1 MEKPMDEAA
10 VWSRVTA
17 ASRADGGEVQ
27 DRGPIGP
34 KLLELREKK
43 RRTAQEY
50 QRLAQRSQAHRKLLQ
65 AMARENRRQ
74 AQELGALYSFLTG
87 SAPKNAALD
96 ARQRKETQREAVRR
110 LLQEEELS
118 AGRLEALAERTQG
131 EARALLLRLAEEDRQ
146 RFRKLLPV
154 LG

>member
-1 MEKPMDEAA
+1 MEVDEAA

-17 ASRADGGEVQ
+17 ASQAVPGGDTQ

-34 KLLELREKK
+34 KLLELRDRK
-43 RRTAQEY
+43 RQMAQDY

-65 AMARENRRQ
+65 TLARENRQQ
-74 AQELGALYSFLTG
+74 AQELGALYRFLTG
-87 SAPKNAALD
+87 SAPKNAAL
-96 ARQRKETQREAVRR
+96 ASRQRKEGQREAIRR
-110 LLQEEELS
+110 LLQAEELS

-131 EARALLLRLAEEDRQ
+131 EARVLLLRLADQDRQ
-146 RFRKLLPV
+146 RFRRLLPV

>member
-1 MEKPMDEAA
+1 MEVDEAA

-17 ASRADGGEVQ
+17 ASQAASGGEVQ

-43 RRTAQEY
+43 RQMAQDY
-50 QRLAQRSQAHRKLLQ
+50 QRLAQRSGAHRKLLQ
-65 AMARENRRQ
+65 TLARENRQQ
-74 AQELGALYSFLTG
+74 AQELGALFRFLTG
-87 SAPKNAALD
+87 SPPKNAAL
-96 ARQRKETQREAVRR
+96 ATQQRKENQRETIRR
-110 LLQEEELS
+110 LLQAEELS

-131 EARALLLRLAEEDRQ
+131 EARALLLRLADQDRQ
-146 RFRKLLPV
+146 RFRRLLPL